1 MSPVVDGKHY
11 AYTAAGKK
19 AAKKAR
25 KKGKSKSKKRGR

>member
-1 MSPVVDGKHY
+1 MSPVVDVKHY
-11 AYTAAGKK
+11 AYTTAGKK